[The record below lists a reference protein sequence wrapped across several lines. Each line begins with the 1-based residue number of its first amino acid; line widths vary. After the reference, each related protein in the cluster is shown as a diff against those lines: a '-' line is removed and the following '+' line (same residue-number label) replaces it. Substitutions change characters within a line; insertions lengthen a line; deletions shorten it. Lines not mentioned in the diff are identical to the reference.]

1 MNDVIT
7 TLLRCPSCGGALEI
21 LEDEY
26 YVWFGCRRCLR
37 YVRRGKREL
46 VRRYVDYSARFFNWR
61 GLVEE
66 LYALYR

>member
-1 MNDVIT
+1 M
-7 TLLRCPSCGGALEI
+7 EI

-26 YVWFGCRRCLR
+26 YVWFGCRRWLR